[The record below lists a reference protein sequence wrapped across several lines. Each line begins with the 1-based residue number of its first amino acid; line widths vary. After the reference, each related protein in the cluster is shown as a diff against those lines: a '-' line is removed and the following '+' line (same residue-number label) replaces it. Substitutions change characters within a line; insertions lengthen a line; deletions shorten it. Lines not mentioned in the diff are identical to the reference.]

1 MDLEKYMN
9 KYNNVSRGELD
20 KIRDSLS
27 ISTFN
32 EMFFESKVKSLYEKR
47 EKEKRDGRRALRPG
61 PLIHVL
67 SVNVQPEKKTRRGW
81 LSMIFIS
88 ASVMILNFLMGANNV
103 FIKECFSLDD
113 NKIEYEYE
121 QVKSMFIRGEQ
132 GTVTLHYIAIP
143 FGVYCRVEVMFYNR
157 QGSRKDKQEHRSFH
171 LNGKIVARYGNTYG
185 TYASE
190 EYTLFEKQSDEFERV
205 EIDHVKSMQL
215 SRCWVALPAYSSIV
229 VGVDLSEFETGRK
242 IVNRTVELV
251 AQPGWMFG
259 DSFVLDDIII
269 QVRAAWFSPTPPGP
283 FSSEESDL
291 EQEDK
296 SSDDGSNNELPS
308 NLYFP
313 WKTSLTQCQ
322 KMWWNE

>member
-9 KYNNVSRGELD
+9 KYNNVSREELD

-32 EMFFESKVKSLYEKR
+32 EVVFESKVKSLYEKR

-61 PLIHVL
+61 PLIHVI
-67 SVNVQPEKKTRRGW
+67 SVNVQPEKEGEEGKPLAIYGRISVQFCDSVYRGMVEHDLYKRERNDIEVLGTNGSLTLNGPNYSCW
-81 LSMIFIS
+81 PYHAYMPLYGNRIS
-88 ASVMILNFLMGANNV
+88 AELFDGANNV

-132 GTVTLHYIAIP
+132 GTLTLHYIAIP

-190 EYTLFEKQSDEFERV
+190 ECTLFEKQSDKFERV

-215 SRCWVALPAYSSIV
+215 SRCWVALPAYSSII

-259 DSFVLDDIII
+259 DI
-269 QVRAAWFSPTPPGP
+269 RTR
-283 FSSEESDL
+283 
-291 EQEDK
+291 
-296 SSDDGSNNELPS
+296 
-308 NLYFP
+308 
-313 WKTSLTQCQ
+313 
-322 KMWWNE
+322 